1 MELKQIMPETR
12 SELRPPYD
20 LGNDPYDSRDNIL
33 AGIAYLCELRDRY
46 GSPSVFTANNPG
58 PSRYESISQAAVCQT
73 GREHTSQSLQICLP
87 SNCRRGG
94 RPRDGHQ
101 QPRRYP
107 SRDRI

>member
-20 LGNDPYDSRDNIL
+20 LGNDPYDSRDKFLPASRTFANCAIGMARL
-33 AGIAYLCELRDRY
+33 AFLPRTTRDHLAMKASRRRLFARRDA
-46 GSPSVFTANNPG
+46 SIRRKVCKSACHRTAA
-58 PSRYESISQAAVCQT
+58 EVDVQ
-73 GREHTSQSLQICLP
+73 
-87 SNCRRGG
+87 
-94 RPRDGHQ
+94 Q